1 MTDIV
6 LLILCILLGFWLGRC
21 WERQMWLREEVISL
35 HCEFARNLLSNVK
48 CGKVTM
54 TQFVSDFTVECKSD
68 AFIKCVDKFFYGKE
82 TSIGVK
88 LTTQQLKSISDFW
101 SGRFTSTQQFIS
113 HIEYY
118 IDYFGNLS
126 RQLKEECRQRS
137 SLGVKLGI
145 LLGSAL
151 GLMLI

>member
-1 MTDIV
+1 
-6 LLILCILLGFWLGRC
+6 
-21 WERQMWLREEVISL
+21 MWLREEVISL

>member
-1 MTDIV
+1 
-6 LLILCILLGFWLGRC
+6 
-21 WERQMWLREEVISL
+21 MWLREEVISL

-54 TQFVSDFTVECKSD
+54 TQFVSDFTAECKSD

>member
-1 MTDIV
+1 MIDIV
-6 LLILCILLGFWLGRC
+6 LLILCILLGFWLGRR

-48 CGKVTM
+48 CGKVAM
-54 TQFVSDFTVECKSD
+54 AQFVSEFAAECKSE
-68 AFIKCVDKFFYGKE
+68 AFVQCVDKFFYRKE
-82 TSIGVK
+82 TPIGVK
-88 LTTQQLKSISDFW
+88 LTSQQLKCIEDFW
-101 SGRFTSTQQFIS
+101 SGKFTSTQQFVS

-118 IDYFGNLS
+118 IDYFSNLS
-126 RQLKEECRQRS
+126 KQLKEECRQRS

-145 LLGSAL
+145 LLGSAV

>member
-1 MTDIV
+1 
-6 LLILCILLGFWLGRC
+6 
-21 WERQMWLREEVISL
+21 MWLREEVISL

-54 TQFVSDFTVECKSD
+54 TQFVSDFTAECKSD

-137 SLGVKLGI
+137 SLGIKLGI

>member
-6 LLILCILLGFWLGRC
+6 LLILCILLGFWLGKS

-54 TQFVSDFTVECKSD
+54 TQFVSDFTAECKSD

-137 SLGVKLGI
+137 SLGMKLGI

>member
-54 TQFVSDFTVECKSD
+54 IQFVSDFTAECKSD

>member
-1 MTDIV
+1 
-6 LLILCILLGFWLGRC
+6 
-21 WERQMWLREEVISL
+21 MWLREEVISL

-54 TQFVSDFTVECKSD
+54 TQFVSGFTAECKSD

-137 SLGVKLGI
+137 SLGMKLGI

>member
-1 MTDIV
+1 
-6 LLILCILLGFWLGRC
+6 
-21 WERQMWLREEVISL
+21 MWLREEVISL

-54 TQFVSDFTVECKSD
+54 TQFVSDFTAECKSD

-137 SLGVKLGI
+137 SLGMKLGI

>member
-1 MTDIV
+1 MTDII

-54 TQFVSDFTVECKSD
+54 TQFVSDFTAECKSD

-137 SLGVKLGI
+137 SLGMKLGI

>member
-6 LLILCILLGFWLGRC
+6 LLILCILLGFWLGKS

-137 SLGVKLGI
+137 SLGMKLGI

>member
-54 TQFVSDFTVECKSD
+54 TQFVSDFTAECKSD

>member
-1 MTDIV
+1 
-6 LLILCILLGFWLGRC
+6 
-21 WERQMWLREEVISL
+21 MWLREEIISL

-54 TQFVSDFTVECKSD
+54 TQFVSDFTAECKSD

-82 TSIGVK
+82 TSIGVN

-137 SLGVKLGI
+137 SLGMKLGI

>member
-54 TQFVSDFTVECKSD
+54 TQFVSDFTAECKSD

-118 IDYFGNLS
+118 IDYFANLS

-137 SLGVKLGI
+137 SLGMKLGI

>member
-54 TQFVSDFTVECKSD
+54 TQFVSDFTAECKSD
-68 AFIKCVDKFFYGKE
+68 AFIKCVDKFFYDKE

-137 SLGVKLGI
+137 SLGMKLGI

>member
-21 WERQMWLREEVISL
+21 WERKMWLREEVISL

-54 TQFVSDFTVECKSD
+54 TQFVSDFTAECKSD

-137 SLGVKLGI
+137 SLGMKLGI

>member
-6 LLILCILLGFWLGRC
+6 LLILCILLGFWLGKS
-21 WERQMWLREEVISL
+21 WERQLWLREEVISL

-54 TQFVSDFTVECKSD
+54 TQFVSDFTAECKSD

>member
-54 TQFVSDFTVECKSD
+54 TQFVSDFTAECKSD

-137 SLGVKLGI
+137 SLGMKLGI

>member
-1 MTDIV
+1 MTDII

-54 TQFVSDFTVECKSD
+54 TQFVSDFTAECKSD